1 VRDLVKDIVL
11 PDSSD
16 EPGESSAEEPPA
28 KRRRAD
34 LAGLDFLLGGQCN
47 SSSDCSPSEFDL
59 YLSSADGTRDDADSA
74 LAWWSRNAQAFPKCA
89 CLAKKYLAIPAT
101 SVQSERL
108 FSATGRLISK
118 MRSRLLPERAESM
131 VFMNKNMDLFEV

>member
-1 VRDLVKDIVL
+1 L

-16 EPGESSAEEPPA
+16 EPCESSAEELPA

-34 LAGLDFLLGGQCN
+34 LAGLDFLLGSQCN
-47 SSSDCSPSEFDL
+47 SSADCSPSEFDL

-89 CLAKKYLAIPAT
+89 CLAKKCLAIPAT

-118 MRSRLLPERAESM
+118 MRSRLLPERAECM
-131 VFMNKNMDLFEV
+131 VFMNRNMDLFEV